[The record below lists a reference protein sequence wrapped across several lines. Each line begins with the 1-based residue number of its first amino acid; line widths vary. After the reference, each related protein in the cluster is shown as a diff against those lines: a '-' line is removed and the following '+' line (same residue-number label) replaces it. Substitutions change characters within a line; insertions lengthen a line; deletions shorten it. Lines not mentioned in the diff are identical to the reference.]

1 MKGILHGFANQ
12 RLLQE
17 CSLLLVVHGVGEVH
31 HSGTQFPPLRQ
42 LPLALHVQKHPQN
55 WGHLPLTHS
64 LSMPLIQC
72 RASLKAH
79 VRPAKPGSPS
89 RACSIVSSACQC
101 PNRGVSL

>member
-42 LPLALHVQKHPQN
+42 LPL
-55 WGHLPLTHS
+55 
-64 LSMPLIQC
+64 
-72 RASLKAH
+72 
-79 VRPAKPGSPS
+79 
-89 RACSIVSSACQC
+89 
-101 PNRGVSL
+101 